1 MESLIIFSNAKL
13 YGENVLI
20 VQFQNRLQSYYY
32 LIVEIAPF
40 SQRAKRPGLANKGFA
55 NLFSEFRKKGQKV
68 APPPPPR
75 CKGF

>member
-32 LIVEIAPF
+32 LIVEIAPIF
-40 SQRAKRPGLANKGFA
+40 TKRKASRIDKEGFCQ
-55 NLFSEFRKKGQKV
+55 SIFRI
-68 APPPPPR
+68 
-75 CKGF
+75 